1 MFDAQGNFSVPTIDP
16 SLNGVVPIGLARVAI
31 DSLTQ
36 LYDIARKCDAKDDI
50 RKKAILA
57 ILVRCMETS
66 YSMLLLMQDSLGATL
81 GLQARSLI
89 ECSAEIWGITENPEY
104 LKSWFG
110 KEKDQLEKIL
120 KLDLE
125 PTWKQIVQNQH
136 QSIRTLCDQRG
147 WEFDSLPKSSDRG
160 KFIESLGLAGDY
172 KILCLDAHNRPASVL
187 THHAPKGSLVCFS
200 PTEPWLL
207 VEYLKT
213 MLKCLG
219 CCIGALKM
227 NWLNLKEIT
236 LLCDTFRLALPKAVL
251 DATVE
256 LAKPYT
262 DSPAGE

>member
-31 DSLTQ
+31 DSLAQ

-89 ECSAEIWGITENPEY
+89 ECTADLFGITENTEY

-110 KEKDQLEKIL
+110 KEKDQFEKIL

-125 PTWKQIVQNQH
+125 PTWKQIVLSRY
-136 QSIRTLCDQRG
+136 QSIRTLCDQQG
-147 WEFDSLPKSSDRG
+147 WAFDSLPKGSDRD
-160 KFIESLGLAGDY
+160 KFIESLGLTGHY
-172 KILCLDAHNRPASVL
+172 KILCIDAHNRPTSIL
-187 THHAPKGSLVCFS
+187 MHHAPNGSLICFS
-200 PTEPWLL
+200 ETEPWMLA
-207 VEYLKT
+207 EYLKT
-213 MLKCLG
+213 LLTCFGYCTGSLKL
-219 CCIGALKM
+219 
-227 NWLNLKEIT
+227 NWPNLKEVAQ
-236 LLCDTFRLALPKAVL
+236 LHQSSGLAIHKAIL
-251 DATVE
+251 DANIE
-256 LAKPYT
+256 LAT
-262 DSPAGE
+262 HNM